1 MKREVINYV
10 RMDLSRLYGFAHA
23 KNDYNKLKCVEI
35 MTVSSIIIIDYI
47 ITNTI
52 VGTLN
57 FTVNTMTYLL

>member
-1 MKREVINYV
+1 
-10 RMDLSRLYGFAHA
+10 MDLSRLYGILHA
-23 KNDYNKLKCVEI
+23 KNGYNKLKCVEI

-57 FTVNTMTYLL
+57 FIVNTIIYLL

>member
-10 RMDLSRLYGFAHA
+10 RMDLSRLYGITLA

-35 MTVSSIIIIDYI
+35 MTVSSIIIIDYS

-57 FTVNTMTYLL
+57 FQSIP